1 MPTLARFRKL
11 GLALD
16 PGARRMRADLR
27 RVSSYLQPAERVL
40 DLGSGTAP
48 YAPLFAHRNYVTADL
63 FADSDVR
70 CDAAALPFADKAF
83 DLVLCTEV
91 LEHVPNPD
99 ATLHEIRRTMRANG
113 ALVLT
118 TPLTWG
124 VHAPQDY
131 HRWTE
136 SGLRQLLA
144 RHEFKVVELRPRG
157 GVLLCFGALL
167 LILPWQLFGEA
178 HQRKAWQSALFAAL
192 YTVLTPFALVLAA
205 LDPLDHRQ
213 HFTFGYV
220 ALCRPA

>member
-1 MPTLARFRKL
+1 MSALAHFRKL

-16 PGARRMRADLR
+16 PGARRIRADLR
-27 RVSSYLQPAERVL
+27 RVSGYLQPAERVL

-48 YAPLFAHRNYVTADL
+48 YAPLFAHRHYVTADL

-70 CDAAALPFADKAF
+70 CDAAALPFADRAF

-91 LEHVPNPD
+91 LEHVPDPD
-99 ATLHEIRRTMRANG
+99 VTLREIRRTMRSNG

-124 VHAPQDY
+124 VHAEQDF

-136 SGLRQLLA
+136 SGLRRLLA
-144 RHEFKVVELRPRG
+144 RHEFQVVELRPRG

-167 LILPWQLFGEA
+167 LTLPWQLFGEA
-178 HQRKAWQSALFAAL
+178 RQRKGWQTVMFAAL
-192 YTVLTPFALVLAA
+192 YAIAMPVALVLAA